1 MGDGG
6 ASLAEC
12 GDGAVPV
19 ARATRA
25 CEKRRNVVIVRHEE
39 IVKSSHRHSRGE
51 TSAVTTTTLHLFVT
65 NT

>member
-6 ASLAEC
+6 ASVAEC
-12 GDGAVPV
+12 GDGAAPV
-19 ARATRA
+19 AHRA

-39 IVKSSHRHSRGE
+39 IVKSLHRHSRGE
-51 TSAVTTTTLHLFVT
+51 TSAVTTTTVHLFVT